1 MPVNPKSFDPRQ
13 EMLHP
18 DFELQYKRDFGLK
31 DVALHHHDF
40 YEIYY
45 LISGDV
51 TYTIDSRICRVMPGD
66 ILIIAPKEL
75 HQVYIRSE
83 SSAYERYVLWVTPEM
98 LQCLSS
104 DRSDLLQSL
113 DPERPSAVRQ
123 LRLQQADQKQIL
135 ALLELLLEEAHKDSF
150 GADLQGRSLLAQLLV
165 QINRLAAQEGD
176 YYEAFSS
183 ASLFISQIIDYI
195 NHHYNEDL
203 SLDRLSEQF
212 FVSKYHLSHEFN
224 RQVGTGI
231 YRYIQKK
238 RLQVARQ
245 LLAQGK
251 KPNQISAECGFGDYA
266 GFYRAFKT
274 EYGHSPRHFAPP
286 AQHQKQRKK
295 RSSAE

>member
-1 MPVNPKSFDPRQ
+1 MVLQPQKFDPRQ

-18 DFELQYKRDFGLK
+18 DFELQYKRDSHLK

-45 LISGDV
+45 LIAGDV

-83 SSAYERYVLWVTPEM
+83 LSAYERYVLWVDPQFIEK
-98 LQCLSS
+98 LSS
-104 DRSDLLQSL
+104 SRSDLLRCL
-113 DPERPSAVRQ
+113 DPKNPHAVRQ
-123 LRLQQADQKQIL
+123 LRLQSADQKQTL
-135 ALLELLLEEAHKDSF
+135 TLLEALFSEFHLEGYGS
-150 GADLQGRSLLAQLLV
+150 DLQCHSILTQLLV
-165 QINRLAAQEGD
+165 HVNRLAAQEGD

-195 NHHYNEDL
+195 NHHYSENL
-203 SLDRLSEQF
+203 SLDTLAEQF
-212 FVSKYHLSHEFN
+212 YVSKYHLSHEFN
-224 RQVGTGI
+224 RQVGTSI

-245 LLAQGK
+245 LLSQGK

-266 GFYRAFKT
+266 GFYRAFCT
-274 EYGHSPRHFAPP
+274 EYGQSPRHFMP
-286 AQHQKQRKK
+286 ASQSQKRK
-295 RSSAE
+295 RATTE

>member
-1 MPVNPKSFDPRQ
+1 MPLQPQSFDFRQ
-13 EMLHP
+13 EMLNP
-18 DFELQYKRDFGLK
+18 DFELQYKRDSCLK

-83 SSAYERYVLWVTPEM
+83 SSVYERYVLWVDPQMIET
-98 LQCLSS
+98 LSS
-104 DRSDLLQSL
+104 SHSDLLRSL
-113 DPERPSAVRQ
+113 DPARPDAVRQ
-123 LRLQQADQKQIL
+123 LRLQASDRKQIL
-135 ALLELLLEEAHKDSF
+135 VLLEDLFSEYRLEDYGS
-150 GADLQGRSLLAQLLV
+150 DLQCRSILTQLLV
-165 QINRLAAQEGD
+165 YINRLAAQEGD

-183 ASLFISQIIDYI
+183 ASHLISQVIDYI
-195 NHHYNEDL
+195 SHHYSENL
-203 SLDRLSEQF
+203 SLDSLAEQF

-224 RQVGTGI
+224 RQVGTSI

-245 LLAQGK
+245 LLTEGK
-251 KPNQISAECGFGDYA
+251 KPNHICSECGFGDYA

-274 EYGHSPRHFAPP
+274 EYGLSPRHFIPSS
-286 AQHQKQRKK
+286 QQKQRKRK
-295 RSSAE
+295 NAHSE

>member
-1 MPVNPKSFDPRQ
+1 MSMQPKSFNARQ
-13 EMLHP
+13 EMIHP
-18 DFELQYKRDFGLK
+18 EYELQYKRDYGLK

-51 TYTIDSRICRVMPGD
+51 TYTIDNRICRVMPGD

-83 SSAYERYVLWVTPEM
+83 DAPYERYVLWADPEM
-98 LQCLSS
+98 VKRLSS
-104 DRSDLLQSL
+104 SRCDLLQSL
-113 DPERPSAVRQ
+113 DPDNSGAVRQ
-123 LRLQQADQKQIL
+123 LRLQSADQKHIL
-135 ALLELLLEEAHKDSF
+135 ALLEMLLSESHENNF
-150 GADLQGRSLLAQLLV
+150 GAELQCKSLLTQLLV
-165 QINRLAAQEGD
+165 YINRLAVQEGD

-183 ASLFISQIIDYI
+183 ASHLISQVIDYI
-195 NHHYNEDL
+195 NHHYNENL
-203 SLDRLSEQF
+203 SLDDLAEQF

-224 RQVGTGI
+224 RQVGTSI

-245 LLAQGK
+245 LLSLGG
-251 KPNQISAECGFGDYA
+251 KPNHICSECGFRDYA
-266 GFYRAFKT
+266 GFYRAFKS
-274 EYGHSPRHFAPP
+274 EYGHNPRHFMPP

-295 RSSAE
+295 HTLSE

>member
-1 MPVNPKSFDPRQ
+1 MPIQPKNFDLRQ

-18 DFELQYKRDFGLK
+18 NFELQYKRDFGLK
-31 DVALHHHDF
+31 NVAMHHHDF

-45 LISGDV
+45 LISGDA
-51 TYTIDSRICRVMPGD
+51 TYTIDNRICRVMPGD
-66 ILIIAPKEL
+66 ILVIAPKEL

-83 SSAYERYVLWVTPEM
+83 TAAYERYVLWLTPEII
-98 LQCLSS
+98 QSLSS
-104 DRSDLLQSL
+104 SRSDLLQAL
-113 DPERPSAVRQ
+113 DPEHPGAVRQ
-123 LRLQQADQKQIL
+123 LRLQAADQKQIL
-135 ALLELLLEEAHKDSF
+135 SLLELLLAETHQDSF
-150 GADLQGRSLLAQLLV
+150 GADLQSKSLLVQLLV

-195 NHHYNEDL
+195 NHHYSEDL
-203 SLDRLSEQF
+203 SLDNLSDLF

-224 RQVGTGI
+224 RQVGTSI

-251 KPNQISAECGFGDYA
+251 KPSQVSSECGFGDYA
-266 GFYRAFKT
+266 GFYRAFRA
-274 EYGHSPRHFAPP
+274 EYSCTPRHVLPP
-286 AQHQKQRKK
+286 SQNQKQSK
-295 RSSAE
+295 RHAGAD